1 MPYFG
6 GSQFPAW
13 CTHQHRGTTV
23 CPSHVGINHLCEHK
37 HIENTTPP
45 NASTDI
51 SFLRRGS
58 TSRPG
63 PHTNL
68 FFSYTN
74 ETLIKF
80 WYQVAQNRFASGLK
94 LLRQR
99 KTDNCWLRN
108 SGSSLQPAAAN
119 SPQHTTMEPNTPG
132 ISKEKRQT
140 HNTWTTTF
148 NLCMPQRSRK
158 EKGNKYSEFVPDQ
171 KMSWLFPIHASIWTS
186 PARLTRPVP
195 TESLRP
201 TKIPRCTRNLFLE

>member
-1 MPYFG
+1 MLTSAYIHTHRPCEMPYLG
-6 GSQFPAW
+6 GSQFPAQ

-80 WYQVAQNRFASGLK
+80 WYQVAQNWFASGLK

-108 SGSSLQPAAAN
+108 SDSSLQPAAAN
-119 SPQHTTMEPNTPG
+119 SPQHTAMEPNTPG
-132 ISKEKRQT
+132 TSKEKRQT
-140 HNTWTTTF
+140 HNT
-148 NLCMPQRSRK
+148 
-158 EKGNKYSEFVPDQ
+158 
-171 KMSWLFPIHASIWTS
+171 
-186 PARLTRPVP
+186 
-195 TESLRP
+195 
-201 TKIPRCTRNLFLE
+201 